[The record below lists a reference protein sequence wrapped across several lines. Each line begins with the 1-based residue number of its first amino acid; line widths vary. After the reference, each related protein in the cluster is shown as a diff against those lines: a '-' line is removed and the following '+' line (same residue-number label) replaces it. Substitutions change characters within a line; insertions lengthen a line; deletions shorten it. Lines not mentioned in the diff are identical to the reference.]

1 MKIKRYIQSGLIM
14 AAAILLT
21 ITATAQLQPV
31 ASAKRSFKQD
41 FLKRINAVRA
51 HGCNCGGTYMPPA
64 APLVWNDNLE
74 NAAAGHAADMADQ
87 QYFSHTSKDG
97 RNMEDRMVLGGYTIK
112 SYKSFIVGEN
122 IAWGQHSIDEVMK
135 GWIASPG
142 HCKNLMN
149 AEFKEVGVAE
159 NNHYWVQD
167 FGGRESWNLQEQQLI
182 KSGRMRIIRERERD

>member
-1 MKIKRYIQSGLIM
+1 MQMKFKQYMQSGLIV
-14 AAAILLT
+14 AAAFLLT
-21 ITATAQLQPV
+21 ITAAAQWQPV
-31 ASAKRSFKQD
+31 TSAKRGFKQE

-51 HGCNCGGTYMPPA
+51 QGCNCGGTYMPPA
-64 APLVWNDNLE
+64 APLTWNDNLE

-112 SYKSFIVGEN
+112 GFKSFMVGEN
-122 IAWGQHSIDEVMK
+122 IAWGQRSIDEVMK

-149 AEFKEVGVAE
+149 AGFKEVGVAE
-159 NNHYWVQD
+159 NNNYWVQD
-167 FGGRESWNLQEQQLI
+167 FGGRESWSAREQQLI
-182 KSGRMRIIRERERD
+182 KTGRMRIVKQE